1 MVSGMKQSFVAVQST
16 FTLIFSAAPNV
27 VPRIRAT
34 LTLLIAWSGNVP
46 FVCGHL
52 LRHVIGHSSS
62 DVGRCKVQGSEQE
75 NKART
80 EHYFEMSFS
89 PEDVSGPAK

>member
-52 LRHVIGHSSS
+52 LRHGAASVCMAILIYAI
-62 DVGRCKVQGSEQE
+62 V
-75 NKART
+75 RT
-80 EHYFEMSFS
+80 IATSHVAPIYRY
-89 PEDVSGPAK
+89 